1 MISWETSVGLLGSLE
16 LKKKIACIGQ
26 KLEAIVV
33 FCLKNAAWIGWR
45 LFDGVSPH
53 LFQLLHR
60 CGFYLPEF
68 STQILS

>member
-1 MISWETSVGLLGSLE
+1 MISWKTSVGFLGSLE

-26 KLEAIVV
+26 KLEATIV
-33 FCLKNAAWIGWR
+33 FRLKNAAWIRRG
-45 LFDGVSPH
+45 LLDGVSPH

-60 CGFYLPEF
+60 CGFYVPEF